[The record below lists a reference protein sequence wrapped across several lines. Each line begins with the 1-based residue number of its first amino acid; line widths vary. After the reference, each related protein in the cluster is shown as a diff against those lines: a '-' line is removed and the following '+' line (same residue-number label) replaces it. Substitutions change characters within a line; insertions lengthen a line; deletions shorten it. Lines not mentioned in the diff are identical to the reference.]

1 MAKHTFCTMGSKDH
15 PSGWDTVLQKI
26 CSTRIIDL
34 RIDEYMYRQTK
45 NGLGKHW
52 DFIIVDIFALELS
65 LFLAYLIRNGG
76 SLPMTDSL
84 YRNLILF
91 LPMLHL
97 VVAFVFD
104 NYSGILRRGYLKE
117 LSAVLVQC
125 LLIAGFLLLYFF
137 IVQTTD
143 RYSRS
148 VLILTGVFS
157 AVLMYI
163 GRILLRYVIKH
174 MDETLL
180 SIPYM
185 LVVTPA
191 AQAESVVN
199 ELKRVAYNRFRLSG
213 VVYTD
218 RAHTEGAMVS
228 GVPVVADLTSY
239 GEYMRQQV
247 VDEIFIALKLND
259 PCLPQVILPIEETG
273 STAHLNIPSLFP
285 AAFPQ
290 TVSQFGPYTAITSS
304 PKLVTR
310 TQLVL
315 KRSMD
320 IVSAL
325 IGLLATGIAFL
336 FVAPIVKIQAP
347 GPVFFSQ
354 MRVGKNGR
362 PFKIYKFR
370 SMYMDA
376 EERKKEL
383 MAQNQMQGLMFKMEN
398 DPRIFPFG
406 HFIRKASIDELPQ
419 FWNVLKGD
427 MSLVGTRPPTLDEYK
442 QYELHHKFRLAF
454 KPGITGM
461 WQVSGRSSITDFED
475 VVKLDS
481 EYIRNWSIGL
491 DIKIILK
498 TVKVV
503 LLREGAE

>member
-1 MAKHTFCTMGSKDH
+1 MVD
-15 PSGWDTVLQKI
+15 
-26 CSTRIIDL
+26 
-34 RIDEYMYRQTK
+34 MYRQTK
-45 NGLGKHW
+45 SGLGKHW
-52 DFIIVDIFALELS
+52 DFVIVDIFALELS

-97 VVAFVFD
+97 VVAFVFG
-104 NYSGILRRGYLKE
+104 NYSGILRRGYLQE
-117 LSAVLVQC
+117 LSAVLAHC
-125 LLIAGFLLLYFF
+125 LLMAGFLLLYFF
-137 IVQTTD
+137 IVQSTD
-143 RYSRS
+143 QYSRM
-148 VLILTGVFS
+148 VLILTGTFS
-157 AVLMYI
+157 FVSMYV
-163 GRILLRYVIKH
+163 GRLVLRYLIKH
-174 MDETLL
+174 MEETSL
-180 SIPYM
+180 SLPYM
-185 LVVTPA
+185 LVVTQA
-191 AQAESVVN
+191 AQAESVVQ
-199 ELKRVAYNRFRLSG
+199 ELKRVCYNRFRLTG
-213 VVYTD
+213 IVYTD
-218 RAHTEGAMVS
+218 QTVPAGSMVLDI
-228 GVPVVADLTSY
+228 PVVADLSTY

-247 VDEIFIALKLND
+247 VDEIFIALKLSD
-259 PCLPQVILPIEETG
+259 PCLPQVVSPIEETG
-273 STAHLNIPSLFP
+273 TTAHLNIPSLFP

-290 TVSQFGPYTAITSS
+290 TVSQFGHYTAITSS

-310 TQLVL
+310 TQMAL
-315 KRSMD
+315 KRIMD
-320 IVSAL
+320 IAAAVV
-325 IGLLATGIAFL
+325 GLLATGVAFL
-336 FVAPIVKIQAP
+336 FVAPIIKIQAP

-370 SMYMDA
+370 SMYVDA

-406 HFIRKASIDELPQ
+406 HFIRKSSIDELPQ
-419 FWNVLKGD
+419 FWNILKGD

-461 WQVSGRSSITDFED
+461 WQVSGRSSITDFEE

>member
-1 MAKHTFCTMGSKDH
+1 
-15 PSGWDTVLQKI
+15 
-26 CSTRIIDL
+26 
-34 RIDEYMYRQTK
+34 MYRQTK

-65 LFLAYLIRNGG
+65 LFLAYFIRNGG
-76 SLPMTDSL
+76 SLPTGDSL

-91 LPMLHL
+91 LPMLHI
-97 VVAFVFD
+97 VVAFVFG

-117 LSAVLVQC
+117 LSAVLVHC
-125 LLIAGFLLLYFF
+125 LLMAGFLLLYFF
-137 IVQTTD
+137 IVQSTD
-143 RYSRS
+143 QYSRA
-148 VLILTGVFS
+148 VLILTGTFS
-157 AVLMYI
+157 FVSMYV
-163 GRILLRYVIKH
+163 GRLVLRYLIKH
-174 MDETLL
+174 MEETSL
-180 SIPYM
+180 SLPYM
-185 LVVTPA
+185 LAVTQA
-191 AQAESVVN
+191 AQAESVVQ
-199 ELKRVAYNRFRLSG
+199 ELKRICYNRFRLTG

-218 RAHTEGAMVS
+218 QTVPAGSMVLD
-228 GVPVVADLTSY
+228 VPVVADLSTY

-247 VDEIFIALKLND
+247 VDEIFIALKLSD
-259 PCLPQVILPIEETG
+259 PCLPQVVSPIEETG
-273 STAHLNIPSLFP
+273 TTAHLNVPSLFP
-285 AAFPQ
+285 ASFPQ
-290 TVSQFGPYTAITSS
+290 TVSQFGHYTAITSS

-310 TQLVL
+310 TQMAL
-315 KRSMD
+315 KRIMD
-320 IVSAL
+320 IAAAVV
-325 IGLLATGIAFL
+325 GLLATGIAFL
-336 FVAPIVKIQAP
+336 FVAPIIKIQAP

-370 SMYMDA
+370 SMYVDA

-419 FWNVLKGD
+419 FWNILKGD

-461 WQVSGRSSITDFED
+461 WQVSGRSSITDFEE

>member
-1 MAKHTFCTMGSKDH
+1 
-15 PSGWDTVLQKI
+15 
-26 CSTRIIDL
+26 
-34 RIDEYMYRQTK
+34 MYRQTK

-65 LFLAYLIRNGG
+65 LFLAYFIRNGG
-76 SLPMTDSL
+76 SLPMGDSL

-91 LPMLHL
+91 LPMLHI
-97 VVAFVFD
+97 VVAFVFG
-104 NYSGILRRGYLKE
+104 NYSGILRRGYLQE
-117 LSAVLVQC
+117 LSAVLVHC
-125 LLIAGFLLLYFF
+125 LLMAGFLLLYFF

-143 RYSRS
+143 QYSRT
-148 VLILTGVFS
+148 VLVLTGTFS
-157 AVLMYI
+157 FVSMYVGRLVL
-163 GRILLRYVIKH
+163 RFLIKH
-174 MDETLL
+174 MDETSL
-180 SIPYM
+180 SLPYM
-185 LVVTPA
+185 LVVTQA
-191 AQAESVVN
+191 AQAESVVQ
-199 ELKRVAYNRFRLSG
+199 ELKRICYNRFRLTG

-218 RAHTEGAMVS
+218 QTVPAGSMVLD
-228 GVPVVADLTSY
+228 VPVVADLSTY

-247 VDEIFIALKLND
+247 VDEIFIALKLSD
-259 PCLPQVILPIEETG
+259 PCLPQVVSPIEETG
-273 STAHLNIPSLFP
+273 TTAHLNVPSLFP
-285 AAFPQ
+285 ASFPQ
-290 TVSQFGPYTAITSS
+290 TVSQFGHYTAITSS

-310 TQLVL
+310 TQMAL
-315 KRSMD
+315 KRIMD
-320 IVSAL
+320 IAAAVV
-325 IGLLATGIAFL
+325 GLLATGIAFL
-336 FVAPIVKIQAP
+336 FVAPIIKIQAP

-370 SMYMDA
+370 SMYVDA

-419 FWNVLKGD
+419 FWNILKGD

-461 WQVSGRSSITDFED
+461 WQVSGRSSITDFEE

>member
-1 MAKHTFCTMGSKDH
+1 
-15 PSGWDTVLQKI
+15 
-26 CSTRIIDL
+26 
-34 RIDEYMYRQTK
+34 MYRQTK

-65 LFLAYLIRNGG
+65 LFLAYFTRNGG
-76 SLPMTDSL
+76 SLPMGDSL

-91 LPMLHL
+91 LPMLHI
-97 VVAFVFD
+97 VVAFVFG
-104 NYSGILRRGYLKE
+104 NYSGILRRGYLQE
-117 LSAVLVQC
+117 LSAVLVHC
-125 LLIAGFLLLYFF
+125 LLVAGFLLLYFF

-143 RYSRS
+143 QYSRT
-148 VLILTGVFS
+148 VLVLTGTFS
-157 AVLMYI
+157 FVSMYVGRLVL
-163 GRILLRYVIKH
+163 RFLIKH
-174 MDETLL
+174 MDETSL
-180 SIPYM
+180 SLPYM
-185 LVVTPA
+185 LVVTQA
-191 AQAESVVN
+191 AQAESVVQ
-199 ELKRVAYNRFRLSG
+199 ELKRICYNRFRLTG
-213 VVYTD
+213 VVFTD
-218 RAHTEGAMVS
+218 QTVAAGSMVLD
-228 GVPVVADLTSY
+228 VPVVADLSTY

-247 VDEIFIALKLND
+247 VDEIFIALGPND
-259 PCLPQVILPIEETG
+259 PCLPQVISPIEETG
-273 STAHLNIPSLFP
+273 TTAHLSVPSLFP
-285 AAFPQ
+285 ASFPQ
-290 TVSQFGPYTAITSS
+290 TVSQFGHYTVITSS

-310 TQLVL
+310 TQMAL
-315 KRSMD
+315 KRIMD
-320 IVSAL
+320 IAAAVV
-325 IGLLATGIAFL
+325 GLLATGIAFL
-336 FVAPIVKIQAP
+336 FVAPIIKIQAP

-370 SMYMDA
+370 SMYVDA

-419 FWNVLKGD
+419 FWNILKGD

-461 WQVSGRSSITDFED
+461 WQVSGRSSITDFEE